1 VQAIAAAC
9 ARSGALLIADEV
21 QSGSGRTGEFLYSPA
36 IGLKPDLI
44 ALGKALG
51 GGVPIGAAMLSEAVA
66 ATIAAGDH
74 GTTYGGNLLACRA
87 ALVVLDELD
96 RGLQASIRRVSAKLF
111 DGLAALRARHASIVD
126 VRGKGLIAGLAFAGD
141 AAPIVTAALDR
152 GLLVNRTATSVIRLL
167 PPYVVTEQDID
178 EGLAM
183 LDDAIAHV

>member
-1 VQAIAAAC
+1 
-9 ARSGALLIADEV
+9 
-21 QSGSGRTGEFLYSPA
+21 
-36 IGLKPDLI
+36 
-44 ALGKALG
+44 
-51 GGVPIGAAMLSEAVA
+51 VA

-87 ALVVLDELD
+87 ALVVLDELE
-96 RGLQASIRRVSAKLF
+96 RGLQASIRRVSTRLF

-126 VRGKGLIAGLAFAGD
+126 VRGAGLIAGLEFATD
-141 AAPIVTAALDR
+141 AAPLVTAALDR
-152 GLLVNRTATSVIRLL
+152 GLLVNRTATTVIRLL